1 VFKDDPTFTRFGGLG
16 HLAYGIMAKHLPMN
30 KNQQVIVLNDVLN
43 IKTSNK
49 LFGHVKRLDIL
60 SMNHCDF

>member
-1 VFKDDPTFTRFGGLG
+1 MFGVWGVEEKGRRKTFTRFGDLG
-16 HLAYGIMAKHLPMN
+16 HLTYGIMEKHLHAN

-49 LFGHVKRLDIL
+49 LFGHV
-60 SMNHCDF
+60 